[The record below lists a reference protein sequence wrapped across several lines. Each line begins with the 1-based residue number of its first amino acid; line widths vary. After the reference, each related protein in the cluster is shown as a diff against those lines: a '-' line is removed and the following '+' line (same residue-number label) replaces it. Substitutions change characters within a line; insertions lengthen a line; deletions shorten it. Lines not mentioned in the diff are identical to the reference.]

1 MAKDLAFPPDF
12 SVPPVQVSV
21 PLRADLSTDVVAQRH
36 VLFVTAPFGPFS
48 RRLGRRL
55 RASGA
60 RATRV
65 LLNGGD
71 VCDWGLGEATLY
83 RGREADWAAWIDNH
97 IAMQGVTDVAVHGG
111 RDPYALE
118 AIRSARRRGLKVHV
132 FEEGYFRPHWITLE
146 RDGVNAASSLPR
158 DPQAYRREAAL
169 TRETSHVPVGMITP
183 AAVWWIS
190 SYYCVQVLTTPFFPA
205 YRTPFRYTPLL
216 QAWGHILRYLRQGL
230 VKGAVERAL
239 KRFLALPH
247 PTFLALMQRPGDT
260 QLTSSSRFG
269 RMADFI
275 DHLSADFAANAPAD
289 AHLVFKCHPLDQGLE
304 PHAQVVRAAAQRH
317 GLTGRLHFLDGGRLP
332 AMIRAAKG
340 VVSVNSTGGLS
351 ALELGK
357 PTMVLGDAIYNMPG
371 LTHQGGLATFWRA
384 PEAPDMALFADYRAV
399 VIARTQI
406 NGAFSTR
413 HGIELAAPE
422 AARRILA

>member
-1 MAKDLAFPPDF
+1 MAKDLAFPPD
-12 SVPPVQVSV
+12 SPVAPVQVSV
-21 PLRADLSTDVVAQRH
+21 PLRADFAADVVAQRH

-48 RRLGRRL
+48 RRVSDHL

-71 VCDWGLGEATLY
+71 VCEWGLREAAVY
-83 RGREADWAAWIDNH
+83 RGREEDWPAWIDRH
-97 IAMQGVTDVAVHGG
+97 IAMEGVTDIAVHGG
-111 RDPYALE
+111 RDPYAME
-118 AIRSARRRGLKVHV
+118 AIKSARRRGLKVHV

-158 DPQAYRREAAL
+158 DPMAYRREAAL
-169 TRETSHVPVGMITP
+169 TAEPPCVPVGKITP

-190 SYYCVQVLTTPFFPA
+190 SYYWVQLLTTPFFPA
-205 YRTPFRYTPLL
+205 YRAPFRYAPPL
-216 QAWGHILRYLRQGL
+216 QAWGHTLRYFRQGL
-230 VKGAVERAL
+230 VKGAVEGAL

-260 QLTSSSRFG
+260 QLTCSSRFG
-269 RMADFI
+269 KMADFI
-275 DHLSADFAANAPAD
+275 EHLSADFAANAPAD

-304 PHAQVVRAAAQRH
+304 PHAQAVRDAARRH

-332 AMIRAAKG
+332 AMIRAATG
-340 VVSVNSTGGLS
+340 VISVNSTGGLS

-357 PTMVLGDAIYNMPG
+357 PTMVLGNAIYDLPG
-371 LTHQGGLATFWRA
+371 LTHQGGLAKFWSA
-384 PEAPDMALFADYRAV
+384 PEAPDMALFSDYRAV